1 MENIAT
7 KKPNDYVV
15 ATGVQYSIKEFL
27 NITAKKLGMKI
38 IWNGK
43 GLKEKGYH
51 NGKVIIECDKNYVR
65 PLDVNTLLGNA
76 KKARKKLNW
85 RPTEN
90 IDSLINEMISEEN
103 NI

>member
-1 MENIAT
+1 
-7 KKPNDYVV
+7 
-15 ATGVQYSIKEFL
+15 
-27 NITAKKLGMKI
+27 MKI

-51 NGKVIIECDKNYVR
+51 NGKVIIECDKNYDR